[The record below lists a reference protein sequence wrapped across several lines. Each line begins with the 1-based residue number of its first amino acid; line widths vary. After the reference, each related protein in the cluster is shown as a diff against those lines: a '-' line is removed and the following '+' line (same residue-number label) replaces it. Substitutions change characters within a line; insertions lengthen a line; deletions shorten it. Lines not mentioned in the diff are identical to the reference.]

1 MIINI
6 FSNFDPAW
14 FNLHYTNIIAL
25 SIIPVILISRF
36 WYLYRK
42 LTTTTIPITL
52 FIIIQLKRTKS
63 INLKI
68 SSLIITTL
76 FLSIIYFNTIG
87 ILPYIFSIS
96 SHIIVTLS
104 ISLPIWL
111 TLVLR
116 RSTYS
121 PKKTIGHLLPDRA
134 PLWLN
139 PFLVI
144 IETIR
149 IIVRPITLR
158 FRLAANITAG
168 HIVLSLI
175 TSFSISINIKTFLL
189 YIITINIYILFELAI
204 CLIQAY
210 IFCLLISL
218 YSNDHS

>member
-6 FSNFDPAW
+6 FSNFDPTW
-14 FNLHYTNIIAL
+14 FNLHYANIIAL
-25 SIIPVILISRF
+25 SIIPIILISRF

-42 LTTTTIPITL
+42 LTIIIIPITS

-63 INLKI
+63 INLKVL
-68 SSLIITTL
+68 SLIITAL

-104 ISLPIWL
+104 LSLPIWL
-111 TLVLR
+111 ILILR
-116 RSTYS
+116 RSTHS

-149 IIVRPITLR
+149 IIVRPVTLR

-189 YIITINIYILFELAI
+189 YIITINIYILFELTI
-204 CLIQAY
+204 CFI
-210 IFCLLISL
+210 
-218 YSNDHS
+218 

>member
-6 FSNFDPAW
+6 FSNFDPTW

-25 SIIPVILISRF
+25 STIPIILISRF

-42 LTTTTIPITL
+42 LTIVIIPISS

-68 SSLIITTL
+68 LSLIITAL

-96 SHIIVTLS
+96 SHIIVTLLL
-104 ISLPIWL
+104 SLPIWL
-111 TLVLR
+111 ILILR
-116 RSTYS
+116 RLICT

-139 PFLVI
+139 LFLVI

-175 TSFSISINIKTFLL
+175 TSFLISINIKTFLF
-189 YIITINIYILFELAI
+189 YIIVINIYMSYLSKLFVL
-204 CLIQAY
+204 
-210 IFCLLISL
+210 FRHISFV
-218 YSNDHS
+218 Y